1 MKRLTPPIRWP
12 VLVALVL
19 PLALTACDK
28 PADDDD
34 LGAGKNPVAAGEQLP
49 ADTTI
54 TAKVSTALAA
64 DDKLHALQI
73 AVDTHNGQVTLSG
86 MTPDTQSR
94 DRAVALASAV
104 DGVKRVNNQLVIGRT
119 G

>member
-12 VLVALVL
+12 ALVALAL
-19 PLALTACDK
+19 PLVLAACDK
-28 PADDDD
+28 PAEDDEF
-34 LGAGKNPVAAGEQLP
+34 GAGKPPVVAGEQAP
-49 ADTTI
+49 TDTTI
-54 TAKVSTALAA
+54 TAKVNTALAA

-73 AVDTHNGQVTLSG
+73 AVDTHNGQVTRRG
-86 MTPDTQSR
+86 MPPDTQSR

-104 DGVKRVNNQLVIGRT
+104 EGVKQVNNQLVIGRT